1 MLAPKIRT
9 LITHISATLFHISF
23 LFQQYTKM
31 SMTVLSDFCSQIAN
45 EYGTTKWPTVIFNS
59 AVTAADTTVG
69 EVWANTVGATS

>member
-1 MLAPKIRT
+1 M

-23 LFQQYTKM
+23 FFFKQQYTKT
-31 SMTVLSDFCSQIAN
+31 SMTVLSDSCSQIAN

>member
-1 MLAPKIRT
+1 
-9 LITHISATLFHISF
+9 
-23 LFQQYTKM
+23 M